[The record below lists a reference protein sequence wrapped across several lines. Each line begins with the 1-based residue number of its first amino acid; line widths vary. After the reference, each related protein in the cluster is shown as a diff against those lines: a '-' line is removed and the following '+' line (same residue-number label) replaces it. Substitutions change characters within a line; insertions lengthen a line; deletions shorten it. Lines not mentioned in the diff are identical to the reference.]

1 MAISK
6 AEYLKLVEQSKKA
19 KGQKGQS
26 IDFEPICLLPQ
37 WKTEQRGQQT
47 FYILPL
53 VPTMNT
59 YWRNVQGK
67 VLISKEGRSYKQH
80 VGALA
85 LRLGMPLLKGN
96 VKVLIEYHRPQRR
109 GDLDNRQKA
118 LLDTLKGIAYIDD
131 EQIVEIHSRR
141 FESPNDGKIIM
152 AVELVTTVLPFGDE

>member
-1 MAISK
+1 MAITK
-6 AEYLKLVEQSKKA
+6 AEYLKLVEQSQKA
-19 KGQKGQS
+19 GSQKRQS
-26 IDFEPICLLPQ
+26 IDYEPICLLPQ

-53 VPTMNT
+53 APTMNT

-67 VLISKEGRSYKQH
+67 VLISKEGRSYKKH

-85 LRLGMPLLKGN
+85 LRLGMPLLTGN

-118 LLDTLKGIAYIDD
+118 LLDTLKGVAYIDD

-141 FESPNDGKIIM
+141 FESPNDGKIII
-152 AVELVTTVLPFGDE
+152 AIEAITEALPFRE